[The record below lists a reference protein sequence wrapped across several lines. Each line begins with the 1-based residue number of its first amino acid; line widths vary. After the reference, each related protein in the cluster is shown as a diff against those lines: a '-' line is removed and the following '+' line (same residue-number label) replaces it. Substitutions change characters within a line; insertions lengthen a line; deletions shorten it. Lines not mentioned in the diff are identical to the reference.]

1 MFFIF
6 IFSIPILD
14 FTYPK
19 VIQFHALHQWT
30 SGRHSIRHHHH
41 QQEGGVVGEDI
52 IKEHQPFI
60 ASQDL
65 REKGLQQGPGIDLC
79 EQIQNVIQSSSSPGI
94 DLCEQVTMS
103 GNSSS
108 LQIQNVIQS

>member
-1 MFFIF
+1 M
-6 IFSIPILD
+6 
-14 FTYPK
+14 
-19 VIQFHALHQWT
+19 
-30 SGRHSIRHHHH
+30 
-41 QQEGGVVGEDI
+41 VGEDI

-79 EQIQNVIQSSSSPGI
+79 EQ
-94 DLCEQVTMS
+94 VTMS

-108 LQIQNVIQS
+108 LQIQNVLQS